1 MFTLINPVSFPS
13 FIFFQT
19 HCFQL
24 LANVPGGPW
33 LPVLPTSPFV
43 PCGPLEP
50 GSPSLPGF
58 PVSPLSPRGRDQDF
72 PVYLGFLARN
82 SRHHNHKD
90 RLVETAERTEMSR
103 ANNPS
108 ILIYLK
114 NRFHVAVRLFSNRSK
129 MKSKCGKNK
138 KVVHEAITECVTD
151 VLTAFWRPL
160 WSIRDLKQPGRRAK
174 GTPTGS
180 VLTKPAT
187 SAHVSDVVHMAFR
200 TTNMWICGSQ
210 VNVTIQSNLFR
221 FCAHLTLFCTHVW
234 KKRNLFTF
242 CRRLGPWN

>member
-151 VLTAFWRPL
+151 VLT
-160 WSIRDLKQPGRRAK
+160 
-174 GTPTGS
+174 
-180 VLTKPAT
+180 
-187 SAHVSDVVHMAFR
+187 
-200 TTNMWICGSQ
+200 
-210 VNVTIQSNLFR
+210 
-221 FCAHLTLFCTHVW
+221 
-234 KKRNLFTF
+234 TF
-242 CRRLGPWN
+242 